1 MKKSTLL
8 SLATVGTIV
17 ATSIGTFAAWDT
29 TTAETTGTVNFG
41 VPTTVE
47 TSAST
52 TFANAARA
60 LGTAPEAT
68 SEVKFVVADG
78 ENLANKLKL
87 TSTVTS
93 TDVTDVANKVDVV
106 IIETSDPTKAPIT
119 EDTTLDRTPTGNSY
133 TVTVKPK
140 ASLSD
145 EELATLN
152 NKEITVKIT
161 GTLE

>member
-29 TTAETTGTVNFG
+29 TEAKTTGTVNFG
-41 VPTTVE
+41 TPVTVTADSPVTFNN
-47 TSAST
+47 TSRT
-52 TFANAARA
+52 
-60 LGTAPEAT
+60 LGTSPEAT

-87 TSTVTS
+87 TSSVTS

-106 IIETSDPTKAPIT
+106 IIETSDPTKTSIT

-152 NKEITVKIT
+152 NKAITVEIT